1 MVLTIFAQQ
10 NGPLG
15 MLLPFILLAALI
27 YFFGIRPV
35 SAQKKKQD
43 QLHGSLKVGDDV
55 ITIGAW
61 KGTILEIQEDG
72 YLLRLSEDTTAF
84 ILKAGIARK
93 VIKESDL
100 IDEDYKE
107 DDEDEVL
114 SASTEAGAAEADPI
128 ATDADPVATD
138 AEPKRD

>member
-10 NGPLG
+10 NDPLG

-61 KGTILEIQEDG
+61 KGTILEIHEDG

-107 DDEDEVL
+107 DDEETIPQ
-114 SASTEAGAAEADPI
+114 ASTDGADMGAGP
-128 ATDADPVATD
+128 TSSD

>member
-61 KGTILEIQEDG
+61 KGTILEIEEDG

-107 DDEDEVL
+107 DDEETVH
-114 SASTEAGAAEADPI
+114 SASSEPG
-128 ATDADPVATD
+128 DAMDDFVATD